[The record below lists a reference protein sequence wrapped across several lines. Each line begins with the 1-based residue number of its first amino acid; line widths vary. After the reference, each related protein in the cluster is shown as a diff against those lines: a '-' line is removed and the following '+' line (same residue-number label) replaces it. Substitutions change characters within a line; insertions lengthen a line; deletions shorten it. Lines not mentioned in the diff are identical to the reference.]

1 MKNENLSEKI
11 SVNVHVSSLS
21 SIDLLID
28 HGHYSSRSD
37 FVNQAI
43 RELLLRQQTTVD
55 RLIEQDTKDHSSRTS
70 WFLGIYCLTPETLAA
85 WSRHAGK
92 ELLSGYGLLII
103 SEDCDEQL
111 LFETVK
117 NIRIRGSVRASAAV
131 KEHYGL
137 Q

>member
-1 MKNENLSEKI
+1 MKIENSTEKVSI
-11 SVNVHVSSLS
+11 NINVSSLS
-21 SIDLLID
+21 SMDLLID
-28 HGHYSSRSD
+28 HGHYSNRSD

-43 RELLLRQQTTVD
+43 RELLARQQTTVD
-55 RLIEQDTKDHSSRTS
+55 RLITQETKDHSSRTS

-92 ELLSGYGLLII
+92 EMLTGYGLLII
-103 SEDCDEQL
+103 SEDCDEEL

-137 Q
+137 K